1 MTDLKKLRKG
11 NYIIHEN
18 EACVI
23 KDVQII
29 PSKNNPVIKLELEGL
44 FSGKHYNS
52 HVLTHQNIQEANL
65 TRKCGTIIS
74 KKKNKIEI
82 MDSTTFETFKA
93 DINPELLEKAQ
104 EGDNI
109 TYIHSDT
116 STRILEVR
124 K

>member
-1 MTDLKKLRKG
+1 MIDLKKLKKG

-18 EACVI
+18 EACII
-23 KDVQII
+23 KDIETLT
-29 PSKNNPVIKLELEGL
+29 SKNSPVIKLELEGL

-52 HVLTHQNIQEANL
+52 HVLINQNIQEADL

-74 KKKNKIEI
+74 KKNNKLEI
-82 MDSTTFETFKA
+82 MDIQTFETFNA
-93 DINPELLEKAQ
+93 DIAPELLERAQ

-109 TYIHSDT
+109 TFVHSDT
-116 STRILEVR
+116 STKIIEVR

>member
-1 MTDLKKLRKG
+1 MIDLKKLKKG

-18 EACVI
+18 EACII
-23 KDVQII
+23 KDIETLT
-29 PSKNNPVIKLELEGL
+29 SKNSPVIKLELEGL

-52 HVLTHQNIQEANL
+52 HVLINQNIQEADL

-74 KKKNKIEI
+74 KKNNKLEI
-82 MDSTTFETFKA
+82 MDIQTFETFNA
-93 DINPELLEKAQ
+93 DIDPELLERAQ

-109 TYIHSDT
+109 TFVHSDT
-116 STRILEVR
+116 STKIIEVR